1 MLSENIKNLRK
12 SKGLSQQELAV
23 KLNVVRQTL
32 SKWENGLSVPDADM
46 LISLSNIFDVPVSSL
61 LGETISEKE
70 ADTIQS
76 LANKLEIINL
86 QLAQRKE
93 SRQKILHG
101 SLILCSALIIIG
113 FLIMVS
119 LESSYLTWA
128 SNDMETAV
136 LIVFLHGIEWI
147 FIRVAPL
154 LLIGTLMGVYITR
167 KKY

>member
-1 MLSENIKNLRK
+1 MLSENIKKLRK

-23 KLNVVRQTL
+23 ELNVVRQTL

-46 LISLSNIFDVPVSSL
+46 LVSLSNTFDVPVSSL

-70 ADTIQS
+70 ANTIQS

-93 SRQKILHG
+93 SRQKILHISFILG
-101 SLILCSALIIIG
+101 SVLIIIG
-113 FLIMVS
+113 FLIMAA
-119 LESSYLTWA
+119 LGSSYLTWT

-136 LIVFLHGIEWI
+136 LIVFLHGIEWL

-154 LLIGTLMGVYITR
+154 LLIGALIGVYITR

>member
-1 MLSENIKNLRK
+1 ML
-12 SKGLSQQELAV
+12 V
-23 KLNVVRQTL
+23 
-32 SKWENGLSVPDADM
+32 
-46 LISLSNIFDVPVSSL
+46 SLSNTFDVPVSSL

-93 SRQKILHG
+93 SRQKILHISFILG
-101 SLILCSALIIIG
+101 SVLIIIG
-113 FLIMVS
+113 FLIMAA
-119 LESSYLTWA
+119 LGSSYLTWT

-136 LIVFLHGIEWI
+136 LIVFLHGIEWL

-154 LLIGTLMGVYITR
+154 LLIGTLIGVYITR

>member
-1 MLSENIKNLRK
+1 ML
-12 SKGLSQQELAV
+12 V
-23 KLNVVRQTL
+23 
-32 SKWENGLSVPDADM
+32 
-46 LISLSNIFDVPVSSL
+46 SLSNTFDVPVSSL

-70 ADTIQS
+70 ANTIQS

-93 SRQKILHG
+93 SRQKILHISFILG
-101 SLILCSALIIIG
+101 SVLIIIG
-113 FLIMVS
+113 FLIMAA
-119 LESSYLTWA
+119 LGSSYLTWT

-136 LIVFLHGIEWI
+136 LIVFLHGIEWL

-154 LLIGTLMGVYITR
+154 LLIGALIGVYITR

>member
-1 MLSENIKNLRK
+1 MLSENIKKLRK

-23 KLNVVRQTL
+23 ELNVVRQTL

-93 SRQKILHG
+93 NRRKILHFLFISI
-101 SLILCSALIIIG
+101 SLLVLLSIYLLSVLNSPYLEWNYNSPDIAVMGVAFHSIEWLFIRTSPFVLIIS
-113 FLIMVS
+113 FL
-119 LESSYLTWA
+119 
-128 SNDMETAV
+128 
-136 LIVFLHGIEWI
+136 GII
-147 FIRVAPL
+147 K
-154 LLIGTLMGVYITR
+154 T
-167 KKY
+167 KKKN

>member
-1 MLSENIKNLRK
+1 
-12 SKGLSQQELAV
+12 
-23 KLNVVRQTL
+23 
-32 SKWENGLSVPDADM
+32 
-46 LISLSNIFDVPVSSL
+46 
-61 LGETISEKE
+61 
-70 ADTIQS
+70 
-76 LANKLEIINL
+76 
-86 QLAQRKE
+86 
-93 SRQKILHG
+93 
-101 SLILCSALIIIG
+101 
-113 FLIMVS
+113 MVS

>member
-1 MLSENIKNLRK
+1 MLSENIKNLRT
-12 SKGLSQQELAV
+12 SKGLSQQELATQ
-23 KLNVVRQTL
+23 LNIVRQTL

-46 LISLSNIFDVPVSSL
+46 LIRLSNTFEVPVSSL

-70 ADTIQS
+70 ANTIQS

-93 SRQKILHG
+93 SRQKILHISFILG
-101 SLILCSALIIIG
+101 SVLIIIG
-113 FLIMVS
+113 FLIMAA
-119 LESSYLTWA
+119 LGSSYLTWT

-136 LIVFLHGIEWI
+136 LIVFLHGIEWL

-154 LLIGTLMGVYITR
+154 LLIGALIGVYITR

>member
-1 MLSENIKNLRK
+1 ML
-12 SKGLSQQELAV
+12 V
-23 KLNVVRQTL
+23 
-32 SKWENGLSVPDADM
+32 
-46 LISLSNIFDVPVSSL
+46 SLSNTFDVPVSSL

-70 ADTIQS
+70 ANTIQS

-93 SRQKILHG
+93 SRQKILHISFILG
-101 SLILCSALIIIG
+101 SVLIIIG
-113 FLIMVS
+113 FLIMAA
-119 LESSYLTWA
+119 LGSSYLTWT

-136 LIVFLHGIEWI
+136 LIVFLHGIEWL

-154 LLIGTLMGVYITR
+154 LLIGTLIGVYITR

>member
-23 KLNVVRQTL
+23 ELNVVRQTL

-93 SRQKILHG
+93 NRRKILHFLFISI
-101 SLILCSALIIIG
+101 SLLVLLSIYLLSVLNSPYLEWNYNSLDIAVMGVAFHSIEWLFIRTSPFVLIIS
-113 FLIMVS
+113 FL
-119 LESSYLTWA
+119 
-128 SNDMETAV
+128 
-136 LIVFLHGIEWI
+136 GII
-147 FIRVAPL
+147 K
-154 LLIGTLMGVYITR
+154 T
-167 KKY
+167 KKKN